1 MLLLICTCNKNV
13 INIYNYSWKAL
24 KQNLHEML
32 KDSWSWTHS
41 ERKSGVA
48 KKPFM
53 CINYYILPQALFQG
67 TWAGSKIPTC
77 TRQLSSF
84 STNSLQAYSTEGDL
98 QERGVALASTVI
110 FAWYPFSAPNPP
122 WKTDSCRLRTVC
134 TGMGVTWLIA
144 CQSKHMWQSQFLPN
158 RVSPDLTTT
167 RRDCWEVWE
176 L

>member
-67 TWAGSKIPTC
+67 TWAGSKIPSC

-122 WKTDSCRLRTVC
+122 WKTDRFMSLENSLYRCGC
-134 TGMGVTWLIA
+134 HLINSLPIQTYVA
-144 CQSKHMWQSQFLPN
+144 KPIPAQQSQSRSDN
-158 RVSPDLTTT
+158 H
-167 RRDCWEVWE
+167 
-176 L
+176 